1 MVDFRKK
8 LCAATFFL
16 VVIAHMILGFTLK
29 HFTGS
34 NDGYWYG
41 FCLYILVPAMPFLVG
56 LKKIR
61 ISFEF
66 AILVLYFTICIS
78 VQVCTKDSPTGQ
90 LFLWH
95 PLWVMF
101 LLIPVYHIF
110 VTKPRGKIGEKDD
123 DE

>member
-1 MVDFRKK
+1 MEFRKK

-16 VVIAHMILGFTLK
+16 VVIAHMILGFTLQ

-34 NDGYWYG
+34 SDGYWYG
-41 FCLYILVPAMPFLVG
+41 FFLYILVPAMPFLVG
-56 LKKIR
+56 LKKIK

-78 VQVCTKDSPTGQ
+78 VQVATKDASTGQ
-90 LFLWH
+90 VFLWH
-95 PLWVMF
+95 PLWVLF

-110 VTKPRGKIGEKDD
+110 ASKPKRNNKEEDIIE
-123 DE
+123 